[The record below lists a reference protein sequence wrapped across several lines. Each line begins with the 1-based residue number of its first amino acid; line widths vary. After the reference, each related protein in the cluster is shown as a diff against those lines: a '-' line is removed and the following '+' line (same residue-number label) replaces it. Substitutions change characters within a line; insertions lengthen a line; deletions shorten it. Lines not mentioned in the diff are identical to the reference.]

1 MNPALEAS
9 RKLLYKVVSDN
20 TIAFSDEKDARRWMS
35 GFYVSNIQFRLAHL
49 RQYFAEDLNA
59 PELDDM
65 LVHWPLNSTGSMED
79 TAFFEEAI
87 PCVENLSKRICDLV
101 RETSI
106 AV

>member
-1 MNPALEAS
+1 
-9 RKLLYKVVSDN
+9 
-20 TIAFSDEKDARRWMS
+20 
-35 GFYVSNIQFRLAHL
+35 
-49 RQYFAEDLNA
+49 
-59 PELDDM
+59 
-65 LVHWPLNSTGSMED
+65 MED